1 MIPFF
6 ALFLCFF
13 CLIVIQT
20 FGHMSL
26 LFCLCVFC
34 DSFLYS
40 ISLLYFFA
48 SCYFV
53 CVCFVIPLSDCDS
66 DFWSHVLVVLFVC
79 VL

>member
-6 ALFLCFF
+6 TLFLCF

-34 DSFLYS
+34 DSFLCS
-40 ISLLYFFA
+40 ISLL
-48 SCYFV
+48 
-53 CVCFVIPLSDCDS
+53 LSDCDS